1 MLSDAATSSDFGLG
15 QAALAP
21 ILKAL
26 KSFMTDDA
34 AIRLRIRSADL
45 VSSEKP
51 FGLGH
56 SLPLTGSA
64 WPAKPRYTIW

>member
-1 MLSDAATSSDFGLG
+1 MHSDAATLSDFGLG
-15 QAALAP
+15 QAVLAP

-34 AIRLRIRSADL
+34 AIRLRILSADL
-45 VSSEKP
+45 ASSEKP

-56 SLPLTGSA
+56 SLP
-64 WPAKPRYTIW
+64 